1 MHVDHVKPPN
11 VGGRP
16 HFCVDDGKKV
26 EMLQA
31 GLLRWGVEGLLHEMC
46 RVPRHG
52 RKVCCTVTLTVDA
65 DSRLSCDSNTNT
77 GRTVSW

>member
-16 HFCVDDGKKV
+16 HFRVDDGKKV

-31 GLLRWGVEGLLHEMC
+31 GLLRWGVEGLLHYYVEYPATDEKFA
-46 RVPRHG
+46 V
-52 RKVCCTVTLTVDA
+52 L
-65 DSRLSCDSNTNT
+65 
-77 GRTVSW
+77 